1 MFSYNLK
8 MIVPKW
14 LTLRDAEEILPQDEV
29 LRSKDGRLTIDA
41 NRFRWALL
49 QKLGGWWI
57 DPDVVLMKPDMPDSE
72 VFYGNLDAFGQVPT
86 GVLKFPVGHKLL
98 DEALVRSRLQ
108 SNAQPTT
115 DRAGSEILTAL
126 ASEHAFDLTSD
137 SEKSLGPI
145 SWFNVLDL
153 FDPAKAVAMAE
164 RTGPERFLHLK
175 NDVWRRAGIHSGLAS
190 PEGSFLDALFARYDI
205 GFKFPAR
212 MSFYQLNRWV
222 SHMYRSVQIDRGSV

>member
-108 SNAQPTT
+108 SNAP
-115 DRAGSEILTAL
+115 
-126 ASEHAFDLTSD
+126 
-137 SEKSLGPI
+137 
-145 SWFNVLDL
+145 
-153 FDPAKAVAMAE
+153 
-164 RTGPERFLHLK
+164 
-175 NDVWRRAGIHSGLAS
+175 
-190 PEGSFLDALFARYDI
+190 
-205 GFKFPAR
+205 
-212 MSFYQLNRWV
+212 
-222 SHMYRSVQIDRGSV
+222 